1 MPGEPPAPRDEVP
14 IFSQVDR
21 RLQTTPQIKL
31 APFAT
36 NLNKD
41 IMAGVLAS
49 EKKANRAVPTH
60 HCTPDA
66 LRWRSRLALDVGE
79 GQKLTN

>member
-1 MPGEPPAPRDEVP
+1 MPGEPPSPRDEVP
-14 IFSQVDR
+14 IFSPADG

-36 NLNKD
+36 NLNKE

-49 EKKANRAVPTH
+49 EKGAGGMT
-60 HCTPDA
+60 
-66 LRWRSRLALDVGE
+66 LASSEHDSP
-79 GQKLTN
+79 